1 MYKTASVCWRFDGC
15 HAGSVSATVSEL
27 AGFVAFAFVGTVSP
41 GPNNAVLWASG
52 LSFGFRR
59 TLPHVLGTA
68 LGMGTLVVSVAAGLG
83 ALIEAV
89 PAAEVVLK
97 VVGSMY
103 LLYLAY
109 RVATSGSMTPTRV
122 SGPLTV
128 WQAIGFQWAN
138 PKAWIFVIATVGT
151 FLPPQFGRIV
161 GVALV
166 TAMLMIIVVGTSSIW
181 AAGGAALG
189 RLIQDE
195 RRRRV
200 LNLTLAVLL
209 VASVVLIWE

>member
-1 MYKTASVCWRFDGC
+1 MYKTAATSSRFDGC
-15 HAGSVSATVSEL
+15 HARPVSASVNEL

-97 VVGSMY
+97 VVGSLY
-103 LLYLAY
+103 LLYLAH
-109 RVATSGSMTPTRV
+109 RVATSGRMTQTRV
-122 SGPLTV
+122 SEPFTV
-128 WQAIGFQWAN
+128 WQAVAFQWAN
-138 PKAWIFVIATVGT
+138 PKAWIFVIATVAT

-166 TAMLMIIVVGTSSIW
+166 TTMLMIIVVGTSSIW

-189 RLIQDE
+189 RLIQEE

>member
-1 MYKTASVCWRFDGC
+1 MYKTAAASSRFDVL
-15 HAGSVSATVSEL
+15 HAGPASASVNEL

-52 LSFGFRR
+52 LSFGFAR

-89 PAAEVVLK
+89 PAAEVALK
-97 VVGSMY
+97 VVGSVY

-109 RVATSGSMTPTRV
+109 RVARSGSMTPTRV
-122 SGPLTV
+122 SGPLTL

-138 PKAWIFVIATVGT
+138 PKAWIFVIATVAT

-166 TAMLMIIVVGTSSIW
+166 TTMLMIIVVGTSSIW

-200 LNLTLAVLL
+200 LNVALAALL

>member
-1 MYKTASVCWRFDGC
+1 MPASK
-15 HAGSVSATVSEL
+15 
-27 AGFVAFAFVGTVSP
+27 
-41 GPNNAVLWASG
+41 
-52 LSFGFRR
+52 
-59 TLPHVLGTA
+59 
-68 LGMGTLVVSVAAGLG
+68 
-83 ALIEAV
+83 
-89 PAAEVVLK
+89 VVLK
-97 VVGSMY
+97 VVGSVY
-103 LLYLAY
+103 LLHLAY

-122 SGPLTV
+122 SGPLTL

-138 PKAWIFVIATVGT
+138 PKAWIFVVATVAT
-151 FLPPQFGRIV
+151 FLPPQFARVV

-166 TAMLMIIVVGTSSIW
+166 TSTLMIIVVGTSSIW

-200 LNLTLAVLL
+200 LNLALAVLL